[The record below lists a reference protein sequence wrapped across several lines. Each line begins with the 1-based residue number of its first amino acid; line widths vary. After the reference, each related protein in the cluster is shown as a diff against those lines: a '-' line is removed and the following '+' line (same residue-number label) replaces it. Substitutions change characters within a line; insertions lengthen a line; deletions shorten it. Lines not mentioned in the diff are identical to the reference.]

1 MVAQQSFSWDPSA
14 GMIKAPEPIPEPV
27 PEPIPEPE
35 PVPEPIPEPEPSS
48 ESEETETCSEDEDC
62 GCCAQDVC
70 PDLTY
75 YDQQIAK
82 QAADFMA
89 HVRAGKAEVEYNLS
103 EHEKEEFEDE
113 LTKDM
118 MKDLADKM
126 IKDPELI
133 DSIPQTVADMS
144 AIEAMKD

>member
-1 MVAQQSFSWDPSA
+1 
-14 GMIKAPEPIPEPV
+14 MIKKPEPIPEPV
-27 PEPIPEPE
+27 PDPIPEPE

-103 EHEKEEFEDE
+103 EHEKEEFED
-113 LTKDM
+113 
-118 MKDLADKM
+118 
-126 IKDPELI
+126 
-133 DSIPQTVADMS
+133 
-144 AIEAMKD
+144 